1 MQVIEL
7 IRKDNKISREA
18 MSRLLKVSESS
29 IYRDIEKL
37 KKIGVLERK
46 GSTKGGYWQIN
57 KQ

>member
-29 IYRDIEKL
+29 IYRYIEKL

-46 GSTKGGYWQIN
+46 VSTKGGYWQIN